1 MTTATKLK
9 HLNKLGICCLFMS
22 CCSCTVLTPYSMPS
36 QINSAMS
43 NADASDTDHS
53 IKHNDDTSFPVN
65 MTSAEVK
72 NIDVIVN
79 NAQGKL
85 NPKASQVLLKKRW
98 RGAFQD
104 LHTLAILEQTVTGNP
119 LIDGNQITLLHDGPQ
134 TMAAMIAAIK
144 MAKKHIHLETYI
156 FDQDPLGIAFANLL
170 IERQVAG
177 VQVRII
183 YDSVGTI
190 STPQAFFDA
199 LSAAGIELLAFH
211 PLNPISALSDAEPWS
226 PNQRDHRKLLVVDGL
241 IAFTGGI
248 NISNSY
254 SSSSL
259 FRSKHRT
266 QTTPT
271 TPTTVGW
278 RDTHIQLRGPAVA
291 AIQWVFLDTWMEE
304 KDLSFAQLPMVDF
317 FPPLSQQGTNLVRV
331 LASGPDDNQ
340 DIYQAY
346 LLAINQAQH
355 RIHITCAYFVP
366 DQTILDALAAA
377 VRRGVEVKLILPGVN
392 DNDLVSQASKSY
404 FAEMLDQGIQLF
416 QLKVAVLHAKTA
428 VIDSQW
434 STVGSTNI
442 DTRSFLHNREINVV
456 VFSPSFGLEMESA
469 FAEDLRSSTP
479 IKKSDWAQRS
489 LLDKLKQWLAR
500 RLAYWL

>member
-1 MTTATKLK
+1 
-9 HLNKLGICCLFMS
+9 
-22 CCSCTVLTPYSMPS
+22 
-36 QINSAMS
+36 
-43 NADASDTDHS
+43 
-53 IKHNDDTSFPVN
+53 
-65 MTSAEVK
+65 
-72 NIDVIVN
+72 
-79 NAQGKL
+79 
-85 NPKASQVLLKKRW
+85 
-98 RGAFQD
+98 
-104 LHTLAILEQTVTGNP
+104 
-119 LIDGNQITLLHDGPQ
+119 
-134 TMAAMIAAIK
+134 
-144 MAKKHIHLETYI
+144 
-156 FDQDPLGIAFANLL
+156 
-170 IERQVAG
+170 
-177 VQVRII
+177 VRII

-190 STPQAFFDA
+190 GTPQKFFDE
-199 LSAAGIELLAFH
+199 LSAVGIELVAFH
-211 PLNPISALSDAEPWS
+211 PLNPISAINKSEPWS

-241 IAFTGGI
+241 VAFTGGI

-254 SSSSL
+254 ASSSL
-259 FRSKHRT
+259 FRSKRRASK
-266 QTTPT
+266 
-271 TPTTVGW
+271 TVGW

-291 AIQWVFLDTWMEE
+291 AIQWIFLDTWLEE
-304 KDLSFAQLPMVDF
+304 NNLSFDQLPNEDF
-317 FPPLSQQGTNLVRV
+317 FPRLEQQGTNLVRV

-366 DQTILDALAAA
+366 DQTILDALVQA
-377 VRRGVEVKLILPGVN
+377 VRRGVEVKLVLPGVN

-469 FAEDLRSSTP
+469 FSEDLRLSTP
-479 IKKSDWAQRS
+479 INKSTWAKRS
-489 LLDKLKQWLAR
+489 FFDRMKQWFAR